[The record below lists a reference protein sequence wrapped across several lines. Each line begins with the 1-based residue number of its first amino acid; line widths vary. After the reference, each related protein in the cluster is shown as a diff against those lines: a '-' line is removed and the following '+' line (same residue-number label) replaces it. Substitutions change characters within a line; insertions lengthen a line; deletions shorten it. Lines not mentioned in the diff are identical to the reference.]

1 MLLGVLVEMP
11 GTACQSRPTIQ
22 STFTNLRELESF
34 SLKGFLEITKFGFF
48 FRDFT
53 RHKIHKK

>member
-48 FRDFT
+48 SETT